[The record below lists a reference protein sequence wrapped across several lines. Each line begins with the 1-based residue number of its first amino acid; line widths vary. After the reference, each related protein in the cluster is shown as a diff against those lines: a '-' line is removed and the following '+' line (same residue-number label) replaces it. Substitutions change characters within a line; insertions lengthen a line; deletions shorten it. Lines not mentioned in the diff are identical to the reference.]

1 VSTLSD
7 MPDLLGCDGGIDCQ
21 RFIVLS
27 RSAEPILQ
35 DDLVMQAR
43 IVVISVSRP
52 IIPGQGAVLHMHAVS
67 IPCRITKLL
76 ALLDKVTGAVQK
88 SWPSLRTLG
97 QDKAADVVLELDHP
111 VCFDPWSE
119 CSVLHRL
126 VLRIGD
132 VVAAVGMGKVL
143 EESP

>member
-1 VSTLSD
+1 MENLPKRVASGYQLWEPSS
-7 MPDLLGCDGGIDCQ
+7 LGV
-21 RFIVLS
+21 R
-27 RSAEPILQ
+27 
-35 DDLVMQAR
+35 
-43 IVVISVSRP
+43 
-52 IIPGQGAVLHMHAVS
+52 
-67 IPCRITKLL
+67 
-76 ALLDKVTGAVQK
+76 
-88 SWPSLRTLG
+88 SLRTLG